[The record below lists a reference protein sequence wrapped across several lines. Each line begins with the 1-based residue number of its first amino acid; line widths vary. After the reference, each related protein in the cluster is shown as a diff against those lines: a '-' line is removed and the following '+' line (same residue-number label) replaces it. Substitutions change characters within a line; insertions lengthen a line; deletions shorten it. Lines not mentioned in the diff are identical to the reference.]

1 MASSLQFLGSV
12 ATSEGDYGAG
22 RSYLEGSL
30 ALHAQISPV
39 GPSDISW
46 QLIFFG
52 DLAANQGDV
61 TQAQRLYEESAAMHR
76 RSGDKNRLSYVLRLL
91 GQVALHQKDL
101 TKASVL
107 FRESLALNVELGHR
121 QGIAACIAAVGG
133 ESVTHSLALPVPL
146 RVDMLYRAAR
156 LFGAVDAILYD
167 IDTSLLLSDRLE
179 YDRNLDAVRTQLG
192 ELAFADAWAKGQQ
205 LTMEEVIQAAQ
216 ETIPS

>member
-1 MASSLQFLGSV
+1 LGSV
-12 ATSEGDYGAG
+12 ATSEGDYVAG

-30 ALHAQISPV
+30 TLQAEISPV
-39 GPSDISW
+39 SPSDISW

-61 TQAQRLYEESAAMHR
+61 TQAQRLYEESAEMHR
-76 RSGDKNRLSYVLRLL
+76 GSGDKNRLSYVLRLL
-91 GQVALHQKDL
+91 GQVALHQEDL

-146 RVDMLYRAAR
+146 RVDTLNRAAR

-167 IDTSLLLSDRLE
+167 IDTSLLLPDRLE
-179 YDRNLDAVRTQLG
+179 YDRNLDAVRTQLS
-192 ELAFADAWAKGQQ
+192 ESAFADAWAKGQQ
-205 LTMEEVIQAAQ
+205 LTMEEAIQAAR
-216 ETIPS
+216 EAIPS